1 MRISWQEPRFGD
13 GRHRIV
19 PIMRKELVRN
29 IRDNRDIEFI
39 FCDDAYKAP
48 PFIFTSWLD
57 KVVVKRYAYSWRW
70 TRSLQRWAVWPIFVW
85 RFRLLGINTSHL
97 NWGTINRCRLGICRS
112 LIRTRLP
119 LGSRISHY
127 WIKAIATPKTSECIP
142 ASFKQMNHAQW
153 IQLFF
158 FRQCVSNQRL

>member
-1 MRISWQEPRFGD
+1 MPRFGD
-13 GRHRIV
+13 GIDLIV
-19 PIMRKELVRN
+19 SIIRMERSICLSIEVMVSLFVTRLV
-29 IRDNRDIEFI
+29 DIFHLHTLAQYSCSQALRLLLEVDLF
-39 FCDDAYKAP
+39 P
-48 PFIFTSWLD
+48 PALRT
-57 KVVVKRYAYSWRW
+57 
-70 TRSLQRWAVWPIFVW
+70 VWPIFVW

-97 NWGTINRCRLGICRS
+97 DWGTFNRRRLGVCRS